1 VPPKAPPPAR
11 TTDPVLA
18 IVIDDL
24 GPAQALTRRAI
35 HLPRPVTLAFLPYA
49 EGLGGL
55 AAAAKANGHEVFL
68 HLPMEPEGDEDPGPN
83 AILVGLE
90 PRELSRRLAWA
101 FDRLPQATG
110 VNNHMGSRATSDP
123 AAMLEVL
130 GEVSRRGLAF
140 VDSRTSPLSVGNALA
155 ERLGLSHAARDVF
168 LDNEPSPAAIRRRL
182 DEAERLARRRGQA
195 LAIGHPYPATLA
207 VLEDWLP
214 RAEAR
219 GVRPVRASDLIARQ
233 RCQPAATIPV
243 NACVGSSCPPPPSC

>member
-1 VPPKAPPPAR
+1 
-11 TTDPVLA
+11 
-18 IVIDDL
+18 
-24 GPAQALTRRAI
+24 
-35 HLPRPVTLAFLPYA
+35 
-49 EGLGGL
+49 
-55 AAAAKANGHEVFL
+55 
-68 HLPMEPEGDEDPGPN
+68 
-83 AILVGLE
+83 
-90 PRELSRRLAWA
+90 
-101 FDRLPQATG
+101 
-110 VNNHMGSRATSDP
+110 
-123 AAMLEVL
+123 
-130 GEVSRRGLAF
+130 
-140 VDSRTSPLSVGNALA
+140 
-155 ERLGLSHAARDVF
+155 VF